1 MKLLTLVVPCLVS
14 ALIPL
19 AQAQD
24 LPAGKG
30 KDTVEQ
36 VCGACHGTDLVSS
49 RRATKQGWSYIVDD
63 MVSRGASATNDQIK
77 EINDYLTKYLG
88 QVNVNKGASADLASI
103 LRDHTGAGRRHRE
116 VPYRPRRFQ
125 ERRRSEESARP
136 RNSKSGHQERS
147 RRVLAIN
154 NVKLN
159 RVFVTNR

>member
-1 MKLLTLVVPCLVS
+1 MKVLTLIVSCLFS

-24 LPAGKG
+24 LPEGKG

-77 EINDYLTKYLG
+77 EINEYLTKNLG
-88 QVNVNKGASADLASI
+88 QVNVNKGSSAELASI
-103 LRDHTGAGRRHRE
+103 LEITPEQADAIVKYRTDHGDFKSVDDIKK
-116 VPYRPRRFQ
+116 VPGL
-125 ERRRSEESARP
+125 ETA
-136 RNSKSGHQERS
+136 NLDKKKD
-147 RRVLAIN
+147 RVAY
-154 NVKLN
+154 
-159 RVFVTNR
+159 

>member
-1 MKLLTLVVPCLVS
+1 MRHEARRFTIEASMKRLTLVVSFLVS

-49 RRATKQGWSYIVDD
+49 RRATKEGWSYIVDD

-77 EINDYLTKYLG
+77 EINDYLSKYLG
-88 QVNVNKGASADLASI
+88 QVNVNKGSADDIASI
-103 LRDHTGAGRRHRE
+103 LEITPDQAAAIVKYRTDHGDFKSVDDLKKVPGLETAGLD
-116 VPYRPRRFQ
+116 
-125 ERRRSEESARP
+125 A
-136 RNSKSGHQERS
+136 KKD
-147 RRVLAIN
+147 RVAY
-154 NVKLN
+154 
-159 RVFVTNR
+159 